1 MQFNAYAAELMARC
15 DALGVM
21 SETPGNLTRTF
32 LSPPM
37 HAVHAALR
45 AWMEAVGMNVRVDAV
60 GNLFGRYES
69 FTQDAPALLIG
80 SHLDTV
86 KNAGK
91 YDGVLGVLVGLA
103 AVEALEG
110 TRHPFAL
117 EVVGFSEEEGVRF
130 GLPFLGSRAL
140 TGSFEAGWLE
150 LTDDTGLSMRE
161 VIRDF
166 GGEPGELAKSPP
178 SPPLLR
184 GRTLGFLEVHIEQ
197 GPKLA
202 ALGESV
208 GVVEAVVGSSRAL
221 VTFKGQAGHA
231 GTTPMVGRRDALT
244 GAAAFVLEVE
254 AYAKEVDGL
263 VATVGRL
270 GVEPGTINVIPGSV
284 ALSLDVRHANDAVR
298 EEAVAALRERAE
310 EVAAERGLTLAW
322 HPLMSQAAT
331 PLDEGLT
338 RLLHKASGGATL
350 LSSGAGHDAQIMAAA
365 VPAALLFVRSP
376 NGLSHHPDEMVDVED
391 VAEALRVVTRFLEML
406 GAHYA
411 S

>member
-1 MQFNAYAAELMARC
+1 MHARASELLTRC

-21 SETPGNLTRTF
+21 SETPENLTRTF

-37 HAVHAALR
+37 HDVHAALCD
-45 AWMEAVGMNVRVDAV
+45 WMEAAGMAVRKDAV
-60 GNLFGRYES
+60 GNLFGRYEGL
-69 FTQDAPALLIG
+69 TEDAPALLIG

-86 KNAGK
+86 KNAGR
-91 YDGVLGVLVGLA
+91 YDGALGVLTGLA

-110 TRHPFAL
+110 KRLPFAL

-161 VIRDF
+161 VIRNF

-184 GRTLGFLEVHIEQ
+184 GRTVGFLEVHIEQ

-221 VTFKGQAGHA
+221 LTFKGRAGHA
-231 GTTPMVGRRDALT
+231 GTTPMAGRRDALA

-254 AYAKEVDGL
+254 AYAAGFDGL

-270 GVEPGTINVIPGSV
+270 TVEPGAINVIPGSV
-284 ALSLDVRHANDAVR
+284 TLSLDVRHADDAVR
-298 EEAVAALRERAE
+298 EEAVAALHKKAER
-310 EVAAERGLTLAW
+310 VAAGRGLIVHW

-331 PLDEGLT
+331 PLDKGLT
-338 RLLHKASGGATL
+338 RLLHKASGGAPVL
-350 LSSGAGHDAQIMAAA
+350 PSGAGHDAQIVAAA
-365 VPAALLFVRSP
+365 VPAAMLFVRSP
-376 NGLSHHPDEMVDVED
+376 NGLSHHPDETVEVED
-391 VAEALRVVTRFLEML
+391 VAVALGVVMRFLDLL
-406 GAHYA
+406 GARYA
-411 S
+411 L

>member
-1 MQFNAYAAELMARC
+1 MHARAAKLMARC
-15 DALGVM
+15 DALAVM
-21 SETPGNLTRTF
+21 SETPDNLTRTF

-37 HAVHAALR
+37 HEVHAALCD
-45 AWMEAVGMNVRVDAV
+45 WMEAAGMAVRTDAV
-60 GNLFGRYES
+60 GNLFGRYEGLKE
-69 FTQDAPALLIG
+69 DAPALLIG

-86 KNAGK
+86 RNAGK

-110 TRHPFAL
+110 KRLPFAV
-117 EVVGFSEEEGVRF
+117 EVVGFSEEEGVRY

-150 LTDDTGLSMRE
+150 LTDDTGLTMRE
-161 VIRDF
+161 VIKDF
-166 GGEPGELAKSPP
+166 GGEPDFLESPKQN
-178 SPPLLR
+178 LKEAI
-184 GRTLGFLEVHIEQ
+184 GFLEVHIEQ

-202 ALGESV
+202 ALGVPV

-231 GTTPMVGRRDALT
+231 GTTPMAGRRDALT

-270 GVEPGTINVIPGSV
+270 NVEPGAINVIPGS
-284 ALSLDVRHANDAVR
+284 ATLSLDVRHADDAVR
-298 EEAVAALRERAE
+298 EEAVAVLREEAE
-310 EVAAERGLTLAW
+310 KVAAGRGLIIHW

-331 PLDEGLT
+331 PLDKGLT
-338 RLLHKASGGATL
+338 RLLQEASGGAPRL
-350 LSSGAGHDAQIMAAA
+350 PSGAGHDAQIMAAA
-365 VPAALLFVRSP
+365 VPAAMLFVRSP
-376 NGLSHHPDEMVDVED
+376 NGLSHHPDETVTVED
-391 VAEALRVVTRFLEML
+391 VAVALGVVTRFLDML
-406 GAHYA
+406 GARYA
-411 S
+411 P